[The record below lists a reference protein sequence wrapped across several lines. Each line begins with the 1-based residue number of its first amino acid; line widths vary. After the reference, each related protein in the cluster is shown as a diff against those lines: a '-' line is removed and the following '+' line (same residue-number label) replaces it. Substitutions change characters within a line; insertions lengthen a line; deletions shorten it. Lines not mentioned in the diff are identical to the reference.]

1 MNMNRRIR
9 VRDIKEVSAPR
20 VARRGFSLIAV
31 LVLSII
37 GMSLTAAML
46 HIATSSSGAGMVSS
60 QKNARYNLLVDGA
73 EMGKGKLKKLMDNDT
88 APPRYFTGKAEPT
101 DAIKS
106 PDDLLV
112 KVNDYSVFI
121 GRGVAV
127 SEDLSRTELRRYGIN
142 ADRASLCVRVYDMQ
156 YSPEL
161 VQASP
166 DAAMPPSVR
175 LNTTAPPQK
184 GPVSSIEEGNGSGAA
199 SNAGAYLIRATLE
212 IGGRRTVLET
222 AVIQSNT
229 A

>member
-1 MNMNRRIR
+1 MNRRIC
-9 VRDIKEVSAPR
+9 VRDTKEAVAPR
-20 VARRGFSLIAV
+20 GARRGFSLIAV

-37 GMSLTAAML
+37 GLSFVAAMFQL
-46 HIATSSSGAGMVSS
+46 ATFSSGARMVTS

-73 EMGKGKLKKLMDNDT
+73 EIGKGKLKQLMDNDV

-101 DAIKS
+101 DTITN

-112 KVNDYSVFI
+112 EVSDYSVFI
-121 GRGVAV
+121 GRGLAV
-127 SEDLSRTELRRYGIN
+127 SEDLGRAELRRYGIN

-161 VQASP
+161 VEASP
-166 DAAMPPSVR
+166 DVVMPPSVR

-184 GPVSSIEEGNGSGAA
+184 GQGPVSDIEEGNGSGSAT
-199 SNAGAYLIRATLE
+199 NAGVYLIRATLE
-212 IGGRRTVLET
+212 IGGRRTVLDT
-222 AVIQSNT
+222 AVVQSNT